1 MKKMALTLVAALGL
15 VCGASGELRLNRMYG
30 SHMVLQ
36 RGEPIRFSG
45 FADAGRTV
53 TVTFRGETRQAAV
66 AAAGTW
72 DVAFPAA
79 EAGGPYEVT
88 VTDGASVHTLRDV
101 MVGDVWFC
109 TGQSNMFW
117 PLSQSGEPE
126 RELAAADHPDIRLLD
141 VALTGALE
149 ELEEVPYVRGWS
161 RCSPE
166 TARNFSACAYHFART
181 LRERLGD
188 VPIGLIG
195 SGWPGPPI
203 SHFLPPAPPPH
214 EARLKASRE
223 ALAEAV
229 RGFAEEDRLRS
240 RCRTLFG
247 DEARLGAWAAAGPT
261 GAVERVS
268 LPDKKGL
275 EHTVLKDF
283 SGIALFRRTV
293 EIPDAWAGRNL
304 ALHLGSTILPTVAF
318 FNGVCVGRVKTWDAP
333 VPGAAPQAANRF
345 TVRAADVRPGT
356 NTVAVFLGC
365 NDRLSWWSGL
375 YGKLSLSPDG
385 SPEAAIPLAG
395 DAWTCEKL
403 AIPKPGPTQGGSWGA
418 RIHPFFKMPVRGVLF
433 YQGEADSR
441 RPVAAYLA
449 DHKRF
454 IGLLREGWKRP
465 DLPFY
470 FMQLANH
477 ARARNGENGFCEVRE
492 AQRLTAEQVPHT
504 GMACSIDIGEDRN
517 IHPQNKREQGRRLA
531 LQALRKTYGCR
542 DVVADGPQFRE
553 LVRAGRTA
561 TVVYKPSSAQL
572 LVKGG
577 VLTGF
582 EARAKGGAWTPVA
595 AEVRDGCVTLTAPF
609 EIEDVRYLWQN
620 YPDPEAVLFD
630 GTGLP
635 AVPFRTCSGDE

>member
-1 MKKMALTLVAALGL
+1 MFVPDFFRLNFVLSEEQRLRMNMKNMTLAAVFIAAALSFAGCGGGRSVRGYGDGRRKRAHAARRDGRRRL
-15 VCGASGELRLNRMYG
+15 VLHGAEQHVLAAEPVGRAGTGTRRRRPPGHPPSGRRAHGRPRRTGGGTLCPRLEPLFARNRAE
-30 SHMVLQ
+30 LQ
-36 RGEPIRFSG
+36 RVRLSFR
-45 FADAGRTV
+45 ADAAR
-53 TVTFRGETRQAAV
+53 
-66 AAAGTW
+66 
-72 DVAFPAA
+72 
-79 EAGGPYEVT
+79 
-88 VTDGASVHTLRDV
+88 
-101 MVGDVWFC
+101 
-109 TGQSNMFW
+109 
-117 PLSQSGEPE
+117 
-126 RELAAADHPDIRLLD
+126 
-141 VALTGALE
+141 
-149 ELEEVPYVRGWS
+149 
-161 RCSPE
+161 
-166 TARNFSACAYHFART
+166 TARR
-181 LRERLGD
+181 R
-188 VPIGLIG
+188 P
-195 SGWPGPPI
+195 
-203 SHFLPPAPPPH
+203 
-214 EARLKASRE
+214 
-223 ALAEAV
+223 
-229 RGFAEEDRLRS
+229 RS

-561 TVVYKPSSAQL
+561 TVLYKPSSAQL

>member
-1 MKKMALTLVAALGL
+1 MKSKALFLGILAAGLALAGCGDGDSSTSSTTPDSTGTGSSSIVDSDPWSEYDIKTVAEIIELCADYPEDHSEERYYVRGIVSNLDTQYGGMDL
-15 VCGASGELRLNRMYG
+15 TDETGTIMVYGTYSADGELRY
-30 SHMVLQ
+30 S
-36 RGEPIRFSG
+36 EI
-45 FADAGRTV
+45 AGPKPV
-53 TVTFRGETRQAAV
+53 
-66 AAAGTW
+66 
-72 DVAFPAA
+72 D
-79 EAGGPYEVT
+79 
-88 VTDGASVHTLRDV
+88 
-101 MVGDVWFC
+101 
-109 TGQSNMFW
+109 
-117 PLSQSGEPE
+117 
-126 RELAAADHPDIRLLD
+126 
-141 VALTGALE
+141 
-149 ELEEVPYVRGWS
+149 
-161 RCSPE
+161 
-166 TARNFSACAYHFART
+166 
-181 LRERLGD
+181 
-188 VPIGLIG
+188 
-195 SGWPGPPI
+195 
-203 SHFLPPAPPPH
+203 
-214 EARLKASRE
+214 
-223 ALAEAV
+223 
-229 RGFAEEDRLRS
+229 
-240 RCRTLFG
+240 G

-293 EIPDAWAGRNL
+293 EIPDAWAGRDL

-345 TVRAADVRPGT
+345 TVRAADVRQGT

-441 RPVAAYLA
+441 RPAADYLA

-542 DVVADGPQFRE
+542 DVVAAGPQFRE

-582 EARAKGGAWTPVA
+582 EARAKGGAWTPVS